1 MFHGKPK
8 QAKTRIFTAFLRN
21 ATFGPFLASETSQ
34 NTEGGQFEA
43 VLPLA
48 PVFMGRVEGCFAKFI
63 SSQGSNLF

>member
-34 NTEGGQFEA
+34 NKEGRAVRGRFAVSSRVYGEGGRMFCQIHF
-43 VLPLA
+43 
-48 PVFMGRVEGCFAKFI
+48 
-63 SSQGSNLF
+63 